1 VPRSQFDAWLV
12 EFTHRTD
19 PFLSWLAGGGVAFP
33 LLVRWSRRF
42 SLWVLLGGLV

>member
-12 EFTHRTD
+12 EFTERTD
-19 PFLSWLAGGGVAFP
+19 PFLSWLGVAFF